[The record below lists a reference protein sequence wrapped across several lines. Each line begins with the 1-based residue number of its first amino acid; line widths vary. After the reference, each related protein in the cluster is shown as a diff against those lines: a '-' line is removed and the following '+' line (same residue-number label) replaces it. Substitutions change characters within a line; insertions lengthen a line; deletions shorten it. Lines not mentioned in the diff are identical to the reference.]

1 MQHYEEV
8 GLSRQEHFV
17 YAWSV
22 IGKLFVMCIVLII
35 HSFAPRFFKKTFS
48 TKLKELYNENST
60 NKLSKS
66 KKDLFL

>member
-17 YAWSV
+17 YAWSI
-22 IGKLFVMCIVLII
+22 IGKLSVMMIALII
-35 HSFAPRFFKKTFS
+35 HSFAPRFFKETFS
-48 TKLKELYNENST
+48 TKLKELYDENNT